1 MIETLVGAG
10 IMLVGLIT
18 GWVCNDTAH
27 RYGAKTQ
34 EEVNYKPNTIY
45 KGDN

>member
-10 IMLVGLIT
+10 IMFVGLIT

-34 EEVNYKPNTIY
+34 EEEQNQNTKY
-45 KGDN
+45 KGVN